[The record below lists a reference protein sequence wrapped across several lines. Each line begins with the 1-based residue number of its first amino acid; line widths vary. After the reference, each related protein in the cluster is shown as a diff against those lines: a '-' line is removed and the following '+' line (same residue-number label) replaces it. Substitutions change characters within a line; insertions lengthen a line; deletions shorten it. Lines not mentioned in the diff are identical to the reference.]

1 MLCTG
6 VSAHVGTEFE
16 EALGKLAMR
25 EMVSRNGLVE
35 TPLLQAWVQRIG
47 GTIAAQSSR
56 SHLRYRFYILDSSE
70 SNAFS
75 LPGGYI
81 IVTMGLLTQANSDEE
96 LAGVIGHEVAH
107 SDDRDFLRVLRQQ
120 AIHLGLQSLL
130 RREVSDEWVMA
141 SQFLQLLDTLR
152 ASRRHETQADILGV
166 KLAFAARYDPQGH
179 VDFLRTVQQ
188 KQSGADKLFA
198 THPPGER
205 RVATASRTIS
215 RLETADYPGM
225 MALADGLRD
234 RWHWSRAAEL
244 YEQTA
249 QLHQGQPEPLLR
261 LGQLE
266 EERGRTAE
274 ATKAYELALA
284 RFPGLQ
290 AAQTGLARVQARAA
304 TPALLVSLP
313 LALREQ
319 ADTAARQMRA
329 EAGQS
334 YNAEKSLHTALKAF
348 ESDYQIAMAM
358 QTAQVIAPETNDEA
372 YLATVVRACY
382 ALARAQKEARRQGE
396 VIARA
401 TSVRQGWE
409 RVATQ
414 LQTEYK
420 VKGATAT
427 NEEEL
432 AQVAEAFIP
441 AAQRALRA
449 VTMAL
454 EADHGTAADLTSA
467 TRLLA
472 AAFLALVASGP
483 DQPLGHLNFTRFL
496 LLQTDIITAEAK
508 IRKIE
513 QTGDKVMCEVLR
525 RHLEVTALALSV
537 AHATA
542 GPEMATLDRHLAE
555 QRVGGALPE
564 GLLGKSALETLDN
577 SISDGGLK
585 SLQARDAIL
594 RMLYLDLRRE
604 R

>member
-81 IVTMGLLTQANSDEE
+81 IVTMGLLTQASSDEE

-107 SDDRDFLRVLRQQ
+107 SDDRDFLRLLRQQ

-130 RREVSDEWVMA
+130 RREVNDEWVMGA
-141 SQFLQLLDTLR
+141 QFVQILDTLR
-152 ASRRHETQADILGV
+152 ASRRHETQADIVGI

-188 KQSGADKLFA
+188 KQSGADRIFA
-198 THPPGER
+198 THPPGEQ
-205 RVATASRTIS
+205 RVATAERTIS
-215 RLETADYPGM
+215 ELRAADYPGM
-225 MALADGLRD
+225 MALASSLRQ

-244 YEQTA
+244 YAQTA
-249 QLHQGQPEPLLR
+249 NLHPREAEPLLL
-261 LGQLE
+261 LGELE
-266 EERGRTAE
+266 EERGQTTQAAR
-274 ATKAYELALA
+274 AYEGALS
-284 RFPGLQ
+284 RSPGLQ
-290 AAQTGLARVQARAA
+290 AAQEAVTRLQARVE
-304 TPALLVSLP
+304 PAVQPISLP
-313 LALREQ
+313 LALRERV
-319 ADTAARQMRA
+319 DNAARTMRA
-329 EAGQS
+329 EAAGS
-334 YNAEKSLHTALKAF
+334 YEAEKRLHSALKAF
-348 ESDYQIAMAM
+348 DSDYQIAAAV
-358 QTAQVIAPETNDEA
+358 QTAQIIAPETNDEA
-372 YLATVVRACY
+372 YLATVVRAYY

-396 VIARA
+396 VMARA

-432 AQVAEAFIP
+432 AQVAEAVIP
-441 AAQRALRA
+441 AAQPA
-449 VTMAL
+449 VHAVAMAL
-454 EADHGTAADLTSA
+454 EADQGAAAELRSA

-483 DQPLGHLNFTRFL
+483 DQPLGRLNFTRFL
-496 LLQTDIITAEAK
+496 LLQGDIITAETK
-508 IRKIE
+508 IRRIE
-513 QTGDKVMCEVLR
+513 QSGDQMMREVLAQ
-525 RHLEVTALALSV
+525 HIEVTALALSV
-537 AHATA
+537 THATA
-542 GPEMATLDRHLAE
+542 GPELAALDLRLAE
-555 QRVGGALPE
+555 QRAGQLPPD
-564 GLLGKSALETLDN
+564 GLLGKSVLDAFD
-577 SISDGGLK
+577 SGFTEGGLK
-585 SLQARDAIL
+585 SLQAMDAL
-594 RMLYLDLRRE
+594 MRMLYLDLRRE